1 MQEKVNNNRVNL
13 IDLFLYLLSHWYWFV
28 LCAALCGGY
37 AYYKYAKTPFTYRSD
52 ATVIIKDPSSARTTA
67 SMTTYSNQI
76 NRINMTNEILQL
88 RSKQLMQQVVEAIDA
103 DINYNLHIKLRDVEL
118 YKLAPVKMNI
128 LREEGVPESFR
139 LTVTTIDPENI
150 RVQLSDGRSA
160 TVALGVSVSVYG
172 AIVFFMATPLY
183 IGEGAG

>member
-1 MQEKVNNNRVNL
+1 MKK
-13 IDLFLYLLSHWYWFV
+13 ILSV
-28 LCAALCGGY
+28 LCILLLCLSAGAQKKTTSSSKAASSSSSQSSGGSRSSRTP
-37 AYYKYAKTPFTYRSD
+37 ALGHHKGQIGINADLGYYYEQMNRTTTGGGQTN
-52 ATVIIKDPSSARTTA
+52 TVIIKDPSSARTTA

-139 LTVTTIDPENI
+139 L
-150 RVQLSDGRSA
+150 L
-160 TVALGVSVSVYG
+160 L
-172 AIVFFMATPLY
+172 
-183 IGEGAG
+183 